1 MNYLEI
7 SVEDTILYYM
17 YSTISTLIQ
26 NGVRAIPL
34 GQKDGLILMQEFFP
48 IFEKLLLEIMNL
60 RDEDFGLTVPGLEI
74 SQINHEELVFRL
86 FMS

>member
-1 MNYLEI
+1 
-7 SVEDTILYYM
+7 M

-48 IFEKLLLEIMNL
+48 IFEKLLSEIMNL
-60 RDEDFGLTVPGLEI
+60 RDDDFGLTVPGLEI